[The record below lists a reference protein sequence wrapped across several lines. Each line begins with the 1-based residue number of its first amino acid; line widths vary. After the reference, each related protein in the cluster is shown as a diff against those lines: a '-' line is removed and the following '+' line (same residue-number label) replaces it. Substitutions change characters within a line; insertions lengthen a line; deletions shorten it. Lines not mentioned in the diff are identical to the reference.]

1 MGNNFRQKDFVLKAF
16 KKIGPMATLGELYD
30 KTEISKLETKTPFA
44 TIRRILQTNSEFFK
58 IQPGLCGLSSQ
69 KNEILKKICIKNTT
83 KIVDN
88 KFTHT
93 YYQGL
98 ITEIGILKF
107 AKTVDV
113 IWFNDRKMPNSFF
126 EVEHTTDFKNSIN
139 KFFELQ
145 DFKANFYVVT
155 KKERKK
161 EFENI
166 VNSSIYLPIKKL
178 LKFAVYESIVK
189 QFEFQKRKFKS

>member
-1 MGNNFRQKDFVLKAF
+1 MLKLL
-16 KKIGPMATLGELYD
+16 TLSGL
-30 KTEISKLETKTPFA
+30 
-44 TIRRILQTNSEFFK
+44 TIEKCLIL
-58 IQPGLCGLSSQ
+58 
-69 KNEILKKICIKNTT
+69 
-83 KIVDN
+83 
-88 KFTHT
+88 
-93 YYQGL
+93 
-98 ITEIGILKF
+98 
-107 AKTVDV
+107 
-113 IWFNDRKMPNSFF
+113 FF

-166 VNSSIYLPIKKL
+166 LNSSIYLPIKKL